1 MDFQELNEK
10 ISSFDIND
18 VDWNNMGSW
27 PLVGRAI
34 FASTLFIAVLV
45 GLYFFDVQG
54 LTHDYGKAVTS
65 EKLLKEKFETKAFR
79 VANLANY
86 KKQMEEI
93 EASFGSLLRQ
103 LPQDTEV
110 PGLLEDITAAALGAS
125 LQIKSIE
132 LDSEVETEFYTELPI
147 SVDVIGEYHDF
158 GAFVSAV
165 AGLGRIVTLHDF
177 SIVSAKERDFNK
189 LNLKIVAK
197 TYRYNNENK
206 TTNKKSKKRKKR

>member
-18 VDWNNMGSW
+18 VDWNNIGSW
-27 PLVGRAI
+27 PLMGRVI
-34 FASTLFIAVLV
+34 FAVVLFLSVLT
-45 GLYFFDVQG
+45 GLYFFDIQG
-54 LTHDYGKAVTS
+54 LSDEYDAAVS
-65 EKLLKEKFETKAFR
+65 KEADLKREFETKAFR
-79 VANLANY
+79 VANLSSY
-86 KKQMEEI
+86 KKQLEEI

-103 LPQDTEV
+103 LPKDTEV
-110 PGLLEDITAAALGAS
+110 PELLEDITTAALGAS
-125 LQIKSIE
+125 LQIKSIK
-132 LDSEVETEFYTELPI
+132 LDSELETEFYTELPI
-147 SVDVIGEYHDF
+147 NIDVIGEYHDF

-177 SIVSAKERDFNK
+177 DISSANTSDVNK

-206 TTNKKSKKRKKR
+206 KKKSTKKRKKR